1 MRKTMLLDELNN
13 IDIGDWMSGWEL
25 NESTQEFFAVCQAL
39 NTEYNISNEVKIYAN
54 KNIRQLIQDIWDG
67 KFTSGYTRNDSKSVA
82 DEYDVSEQFAE
93 KIISICSIVNGGGLS
108 TYTACMRKIYEVY
121 TKYKDGRCTIKDI
134 EEVLDNI
141 VKEFRYVKYSIQDF
155 KIDITLGIDEY
166 SLYTMSG
173 YSKYKRHVVY
183 KDAAD
188 ALLIKT
194 LSKYS
199 FLCNQDVIS
208 IRDNAELFLQYAEI
222 EASSIKLDH
231 DVEEEV
237 VVNAVVA
244 FTDILRENGKVNQL
258 LKEQAIIKMALYKDI
273 IDCIEENYIKCEN
286 DEDSRIVSLSRG
298 YINKLKEDKEFEIF
312 NVEAKG

>member
-1 MRKTMLLDELNN
+1 MMLLDELNN
-13 IDIGDWMSGWEL
+13 IDIGDWVSGWEL

-39 NTEYNISNEVKIYAN
+39 NTEYNISREVKIYAN

-93 KIISICSIVNGGGLS
+93 KIISICYIVNGGGLS
-108 TYTACMRKIYEVY
+108 TYAACMRKIYKVY

-173 YSKYKRHVVY
+173 HGKYKRHVVY
-183 KDAAD
+183 KDASD

-208 IRDNAELFLQYAEI
+208 IRDNAELFLQYADI
-222 EASSIKLDH
+222 EASSLKLDP

-237 VVNAVVA
+237 AVNAVGA
-244 FTDILRENGKVNQL
+244 FVNILNENGKVRKL
-258 LKEQAIIKMALYKDI
+258 LKEQAEIKMALYKDI
-273 IDCIEENYIKCEN
+273 TGYIGENYIKCEN
-286 DEDSRIVSLSRG
+286 DEDSRLVSLSRG
-298 YINKLKEDKEFEIF
+298 YLNKIKEDKDLELFH
-312 NVEAKG
+312 VEAKS